1 MQAFSVPWF
10 HALPALGMGK
20 IGKGK
25 KQLGIVL
32 DRSLAK
38 IIEERASV
46 LGLTPTRYAAM
57 VVELWASKG
66 YAPVSEPDK
75 LMQLAKK

>member
-1 MQAFSVPWF
+1 
-10 HALPALGMGK
+10 MGK

-32 DRSLAK
+32 DRTLAK
-38 IIEERASV
+38 IIEDRATA
-46 LGLTPTRYAAM
+46 LGFTPTRYAAM
-57 VVELWASKG
+57 VVEHWATKG
-66 YAPVSEPDK
+66 CAPVSEPDR